1 MFHGNMKKFK
11 RMAIIGSTLKLQQK
25 IVFILPELPNWF
37 EMAKLRLFIHCYGF
51 RLNKNCYMYNLDVK
65 KLLQKDFPCVLEFMT
80 LQTMSQHI
88 PIASNFN
95 NLYISSAWF
104 YTNIIPLWL
113 KRKRFCKCRIKT
125 TLLFYQNIDLVIR
138 FMTQRT
144 YLVSE
149 LYNWFAITCCCN
161 CKKTFLGI

>member
-51 RLNKNCYMYNLDVK
+51 RLNKNCYMYSLDVK

-80 LQTMSQHI
+80 LQIMSQHI
-88 PIASNFN
+88 QIASNFN
-95 NLYISSAWF
+95 NLNFSSAWF
-104 YTNIIPLWL
+104 YTNITP
-113 KRKRFCKCRIKT
+113 KRTRFCKCRIKT
-125 TLLFYQNIDLVIR
+125 TLPFYQKIDLVIR
-138 FMTQRT
+138 FMTQRI

-149 LYNWFAITCCCN
+149 LYNWFAITCCAIA
-161 CKKTFLGI
+161 KRHF